1 LEDGHRIEDR
11 ITVFYSVCGYI
22 LRPRNNEKI
31 IERRLIYLDRKTKEQ
46 VVSELQVKLK
56 EANLGILTSF
66 SKMNVE
72 KMETLRKTLRKS
84 NAELKVVK
92 NTLLNIAAK
101 DTAFSILADHFK
113 WPIAVVLSYKDP
125 VEPTKALIDFAKK
138 NPELEIKVGVLDGKL
153 LDKSDITSLA
163 ELPSR
168 EVLLGKLVSVMAAVP
183 TSLVTVLSGVPRNFV
198 QVLNAYC
205 DKKQAV
211 N

>member
-1 LEDGHRIEDR
+1 MDR
-11 ITVFYSVCGYI
+11 
-22 LRPRNNEKI
+22 R
-31 IERRLIYLDRKTKEQ
+31 TKEQ
-46 VVSELQVKLK
+46 IVSELQVKLK
-56 EANLGILTSF
+56 EANLGVLTSF

-72 KMETLRKTLRKS
+72 KMETLRNVLRKS

-92 NTLLNIAAK
+92 NTLLDIAAK
-101 DTAFSILADHFK
+101 ETAFSVLADHFK

-138 NPELEIKVGVLDGKL
+138 NPELEIKIGVLDGKIL
-153 LDKSDITSLA
+153 SKSDLTALA

-183 TSLVTVLSGVPRNFV
+183 TSLVTVLNGVQRDFV

-205 DKKQAV
+205 DKKQTL

>member
-1 LEDGHRIEDR
+1 MDR
-11 ITVFYSVCGYI
+11 
-22 LRPRNNEKI
+22 R
-31 IERRLIYLDRKTKEQ
+31 TKEQ

-72 KMETLRKTLRKS
+72 KMEALRKALRKS

-138 NPELEIKVGVLDGKL
+138 NPELEIKIGVLDGKL

-205 DKKQAV
+205 DQKQTT

>member
-1 LEDGHRIEDR
+1 MDR
-11 ITVFYSVCGYI
+11 
-22 LRPRNNEKI
+22 R
-31 IERRLIYLDRKTKEQ
+31 TKEQ

-56 EANLGILTSF
+56 EANLGILTTF

-72 KMETLRKTLRKS
+72 KMETLRKALRKS

-101 DTAFSILADHFK
+101 DTAFSILADYFK

-138 NPELEIKVGVLDGKL
+138 NPELEIKVGVLDGKI
-153 LDKSDITSLA
+153 LDKSDITNLA

-168 EVLLGKLVSVMAAVP
+168 EVLLGRLVSVMAAVP

-205 DKKQAV
+205 DKKETA

>member
-1 LEDGHRIEDR
+1 MDR
-11 ITVFYSVCGYI
+11 
-22 LRPRNNEKI
+22 R
-31 IERRLIYLDRKTKEQ
+31 TKEQ

-72 KMETLRKTLRKS
+72 KMETLRKALRKS

-205 DKKQAV
+205 DKQQTT

>member
-1 LEDGHRIEDR
+1 MDR
-11 ITVFYSVCGYI
+11 
-22 LRPRNNEKI
+22 R
-31 IERRLIYLDRKTKEQ
+31 TKEQ
-46 VVSELQVKLK
+46 IVSELQVKLK
-56 EANLGILTSF
+56 KANLGVLTSY

-72 KMETLRKTLRKS
+72 KMEALRDVLRKS

-92 NTLLNIAAK
+92 NTLLDIAAK
-101 DTAFSILADHFK
+101 ETAFSILADHFK

-125 VEPTKALIDFAKK
+125 VEPTKALIDFARK
-138 NPELEIKVGVLDGKL
+138 NPELEIKIGVLDGKIL
-153 LDKSDITSLA
+153 NKSDLTTLA

-205 DKKQAV
+205 DKKKAL